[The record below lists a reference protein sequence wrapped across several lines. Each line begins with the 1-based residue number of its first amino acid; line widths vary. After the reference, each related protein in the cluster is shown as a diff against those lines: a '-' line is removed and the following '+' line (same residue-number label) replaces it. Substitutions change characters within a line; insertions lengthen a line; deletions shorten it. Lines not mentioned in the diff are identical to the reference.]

1 MATISRNHLS
11 GSTDGRPLAL
21 AIDTGTYTT
30 VHTVTSTAAD
40 FEEVWIWL
48 SNISTSQE
56 IVTIAFGGT
65 ADGDKIK
72 VQVPPESTVLA
83 VPGWT
88 IQGNSSTAVAITAG
102 STTANKVNATGYIN
116 LIDAA

>member
-21 AIDTGTYTT
+21 AVDSGTYTT
-30 VHTVTSTAAD
+30 VHTVTATAAD

-72 VQVPPESTVLA
+72 VKVPAESTVLA

-88 IQGNSSTAVAITAG
+88 IQGNSGNAIAITAG
-102 STTANKVNATGYIN
+102 ATTANKLNACGHIN
-116 LIDAA
+116 LIDAS

>member
-21 AIDTGTYTT
+21 AVDSGTYTT

-48 SNISTSQE
+48 SNISASQE

-72 VQVPPESTVLA
+72 VKVPAESTVLA

-88 IQGNSSTAVAITAG
+88 IQGNASTAVVVTAA
-102 STTANKVNATGYIN
+102 SVTANKVNATGYIN

>member
-21 AIDTGTYTT
+21 AIDSGTFTT

-48 SNISTSQE
+48 ANISTSQE
-56 IVTIAFGGT
+56 IVTLRFGGT
-65 ADGDKIK
+65 ADGDTVK
-72 VQVPPESTVLA
+72 VTVPAESTVLA
-83 VPGWT
+83 CPGWT
-88 IQGNSSTAVAITAG
+88 IQGNASTAVVITAA
-102 STTANKVNATGYIN
+102 STTANKVNALGHIN

>member
-21 AIDTGTYTT
+21 AIDSGTYTT
-30 VHTVTSTAAD
+30 VHTCTGTVAD

-56 IVTIAFGGT
+56 LVTIAFGGT

-72 VQVPPESTVLA
+72 VKVPAESTVLA

-88 IQGNSSTAVAITAG
+88 IQGNSSTAVVITAA

>member
-1 MATISRNHLS
+1 MATISRNKLS

-21 AIDTGTYTT
+21 AVDSGTFTT
-30 VHTVTSTAAD
+30 VHTVTSVAAD

-48 SNISTSQE
+48 SNINTTQE
-56 IVTIAFGGT
+56 IVTIRIGGT
-65 ADGDKIK
+65 SDGDKIIVK
-72 VQVPPESTVLA
+72 VPAESTVLA

-88 IQGNSSTAVAITAG
+88 IKGNNSTAVVITAA

>member
-21 AIDTGTYTT
+21 AVDSGTYTT

-56 IVTIAFGGT
+56 LVTIAFGGT

-72 VQVPPESTVLA
+72 VKVPAESTVLA

-88 IQGNSSTAVAITAG
+88 IQGNSSTAVVITAAS
-102 STTANKVNATGYIN
+102 STASKVNCTGYIN
-116 LIDAA
+116 LIDDA